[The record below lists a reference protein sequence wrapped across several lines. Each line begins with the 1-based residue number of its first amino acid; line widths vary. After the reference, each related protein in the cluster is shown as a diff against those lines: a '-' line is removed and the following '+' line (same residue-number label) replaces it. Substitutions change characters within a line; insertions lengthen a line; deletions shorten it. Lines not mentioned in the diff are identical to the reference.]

1 MINEYAIT
9 GIKRSTDRMRIIAVE
24 IRNYRDKNEVI
35 GIWSIDSVIKK
46 LLDNKIFITATKE
59 KSGWRDGSLIHI
71 VTNQDK
77 DRVSR
82 KLINFS
88 SLASLPLS
96 TRYPQ
101 LGHFPIIVCS
111 RMI

>member
-77 DRVSR
+77 DFIQTNPDHFL
-82 KLINFS
+82 KDNLEN
-88 SLASLPLS
+88 LPE
-96 TRYPQ
+96 
-101 LGHFPIIVCS
+101 I
-111 RMI
+111 